1 MKESMEKP
9 IKQMRE
15 ILPDKGIWTISD
27 LATYLDMDQAT
38 VQEKLAEIGV
48 KTFHFGRKYKH
59 RIFKL
64 EDLK

>member
-1 MKESMEKP
+1 
-9 IKQMRE
+9 MRE
-15 ILPDKGIWTISD
+15 ILPDKGIWTIAD
-27 LATYLDMDQAT
+27 LSTYLDLDQAT

-48 KTFHFGRKYKH
+48 RTFHFGRKYKH

>member
-1 MKESMEKP
+1 MEKP
-9 IKQMRE
+9 VKEMRE
-15 ILPDKGIWTISD
+15 ILPDKGIWTIED
-27 LATYLDMDQAT
+27 LAIYLGMNPAN
-38 VQEKLAEIGV
+38 VQEELSKIGV